1 MVSRSHRFPC
11 HYLPAGEFFR
21 GRFRSGIPLSPALPR
36 QLPVLLSVRLSVLL
50 PMLLSVVLSGL
61 LYGLP
66 VLPAGASTTTPVAG
80 HGLSGGNGGDA
91 GNGAGGHIDK
101 APRTAPDRNPGLH
114 TAPDAPGATSPAQ
127 DSGPVSIIDDTGRTI
142 TLPAPAQR
150 IIALYGGFNEILIH
164 MGLQDRIIARTN
176 ADTHPP
182 FLTALPSIGTHMRPN
197 AELVAGLAPDCI
209 LQLGGRRQATEMQQF
224 LERLGFP
231 VVFFQP
237 ATFAELFHVIERMG
251 VLTASPDRA
260 DELVSHMRDRLDAVA
275 QALAHAPAPPPAV
288 FFEVRYPNLL
298 GAGAES
304 IVNDIILHAGGANV
318 LTMGPKLIR
327 LNEEELVRLNPEAYL
342 VQIGP
347 MNPSPVPPAQRDH
360 FRTLRAV
367 TAGRVLLV
375 DEQVYS
381 RPGPRAVLAV
391 EELAR
396 FLHPHAFDNTTASA
410 RTSGQGG
417 ELYVQP

>member
-1 MVSRSHRFPC
+1 MRISV
-11 HYLPAGEFFR
+11 L
-21 GRFRSGIPLSPALPR
+21 
-36 QLPVLLSVRLSVLL
+36 LPVLLPV
-50 PMLLSVVLSGL
+50 LLSVVLSGL
-61 LYGLP
+61 LNGLS
-66 VLPAGASTTTPVAG
+66 VLPAGAETTAPVAG
-80 HGLSGGNGGDA
+80 HSPLDSTSGNPSNPNNASNEGRDNIGET
-91 GNGAGGHIDK
+91 
-101 APRTAPDRNPGLH
+101 PRTAPDRSPDQH
-114 TAPDAPGATSPAQ
+114 AAPHAPDSAAPAQ
-127 DSGPVSIIDDTGRTI
+127 GASPVSIIDDTGRTI
-142 TLPAPAQR
+142 TLPAPARR

-164 MGLQDRIIARTN
+164 MGLHDRIIARTK

-182 FLTALPSIGTHMRPN
+182 FLAALPSIGTHMRPN

-209 LQLGGRRQATEMQQF
+209 LQLGGRRQATEMQQI

-231 VVFFQP
+231 VAFFQP
-237 ATFAELFHVIERMG
+237 ATFGELFHVIERLG
-251 VLTASPDRA
+251 VLTGSPDRA
-260 DELVSHMRDRLDAVA
+260 DALVSHMQGRLDAVT
-275 QALAHAPAPPPAV
+275 QALAHVPATAPTV

-304 IVNDIILHAGGANV
+304 IVNDIILHAGGTNV

-342 VQIGP
+342 VQVGP

-367 TAGRVLLV
+367 TAGRVLTV

-381 RPGPRAVLAV
+381 RPGPRTVLAV

-410 RTSGQGG
+410 RIAGQEG
-417 ELYVQP
+417 E